1 MYIFGVK
8 RISQS
13 VQTELERQ
21 LVTCLSP
28 FFHDAMQIVPHRL
41 VADALAT
48 FCQEKCGVG
57 LRIGEVRADALF
69 IDAHGRLSKRGE
81 NGLAYPF
88 ARALGALAM
97 PRLDAIMLV
106 KEVTVSS
113 EGIQMKNFIS
123 PQATFPCHDDH
134 GVVTRGGQLLLI
146 VVDVLQADEV
156 VE

>member
-1 MYIFGVK
+1 MLLHEVGSK
-8 RISQS
+8 RFPQA
-13 VQTELERQ
+13 VPTQLRRQGQTR
-21 LVTCLSP
+21 LSP

-88 ARALGALAM
+88 ARALGALAIA
-97 PRLDAIMLV
+97 RLDAILLV
-106 KEVTVSS
+106 KEVTV
-113 EGIQMKNFIS
+113 
-123 PQATFPCHDDH
+123 
-134 GVVTRGGQLLLI
+134 
-146 VVDVLQADEV
+146 
-156 VE
+156 